1 MKLNEVIRMVDDI
14 KPNAFGDEAKTAWIN
29 ECEGMVQTQ
38 IMLIAPADI
47 IQYEYEKDAETELL
61 AAPPH
66 NKIYWA
72 YLTAM
77 VDFANGEY
85 NKYQNTM
92 QVFNAYFGEY
102 MRWYARVY
110 QPANGQMEVQGYY
123 LSAYSI
129 AVKHG
134 FEGTEEE
141 WLETLKG
148 ERGEQG
154 AGFVIKGYFDT
165 FEQLQA
171 EADPKQGDFYG
182 VGAEAPYTI
191 YAWDA
196 VKGWVDNGQLK
207 GDPGAAATIRIGSV
221 SEGEQAN
228 VMNSGTEN
236 AAVFDFVLPRGKQG
250 EQGIQGETGA
260 PFTYDMFTPEQL
272 EDLRGKPGADG
283 SDGVDGKD
291 GAAATVA
298 VGTVTTLPANSPA
311 TVENVG
317 TANAA
322 VLNFGIPKGRD
333 GEGGGGGGD
342 MYKATYDAND
352 DGIVDKADDALK
364 LNGKTD
370 ADFAPAIHGHQAEQV
385 TFADGQTFQQKYD
398 AGELKG
404 QQGEPGKDGVGTPG
418 KDGAD
423 GAPGYTPQKGVDY
436 YTAADK
442 QEIVSLVLANF
453 TNVSEVGM

>member
-1 MKLNEVIRMVDDI
+1 MATIFDLGKVRGGVVVLGTFATLADLQAAVPAPD
-14 KPNAFGDEAKTAWIN
+14 AGD
-29 ECEGMVQTQ
+29 
-38 IMLIAPADI
+38 
-47 IQYEYEKDAETELL
+47 
-61 AAPPH
+61 
-66 NKIYWA
+66 
-72 YLTAM
+72 
-77 VDFANGEY
+77 
-85 NKYQNTM
+85 
-92 QVFNAYFGEY
+92 
-102 MRWYARVY
+102 
-110 QPANGQMEVQGYY
+110 
-123 LSAYSI
+123 AYSI
-129 AVKHG
+129 GAAAPYDLHIWD
-134 FEGTEEE
+134 ER
-141 WLETLKG
+141 KG
-148 ERGEQG
+148 EWINYGPMSGIQGEQG
-154 AGFVIKGYFDT
+154 
-165 FEQLQA
+165 
-171 EADPKQGDFYG
+171 P
-182 VGAEAPYTI
+182 
-191 YAWDA
+191 
-196 VKGWVDNGQLK
+196 
-207 GDPGAAATIRIGSV
+207 AATIRIGSV

-272 EDLRGKPGADG
+272 EALRGKDG
-283 SDGVDGKD
+283 NDGKD
-291 GAAATVA
+291 GAAATVT
-298 VGTVTTLPANSPA
+298 VGTVTTLPANSQA

-317 TANAA
+317 TASAA

-370 ADFAPAIHGHQAEQV
+370 TDFAPAVHGHQAEQV

-423 GAPGYTPQKGVDY
+423 GKAATITVGSVTTGAAGTSASVVNTGTENAAVLNFTIPRGADGGKGDPGYTPQKGVDY

-442 QEIVSLVLANF
+442 QEMVNSVLAALP
-453 TNVSEVGM
+453 TWTGGSY